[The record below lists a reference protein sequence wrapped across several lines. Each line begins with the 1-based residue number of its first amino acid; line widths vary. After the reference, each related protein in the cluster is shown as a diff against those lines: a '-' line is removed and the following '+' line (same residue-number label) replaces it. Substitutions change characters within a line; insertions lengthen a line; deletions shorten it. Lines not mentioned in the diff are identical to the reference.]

1 MIYLEGRRMTQAQF
15 SPIVGISTQQINNVV
30 KGRSRMSLKSALR
43 VVTASGGEISL
54 ADIANWEPPRRK
66 RKAVRAKR

>member
-1 MIYLEGRRMTQAQF
+1 MRYLKARGMTQAAF
-15 SPIVGISTQQINNVV
+15 SPIAGLSKQQLNGVV
-30 KGRSRMSLKSALR
+30 MGHSRLSLKSALR

>member
-1 MIYLEGRRMTQAQF
+1 MPQTEF
-15 SPIVGISTQQINNVV
+15 SALAGLSKQQLNGVV
-30 KGRSRMSLKSALR
+30 KGHCSLSLKSALR

-66 RKAVRAKR
+66 GAKR